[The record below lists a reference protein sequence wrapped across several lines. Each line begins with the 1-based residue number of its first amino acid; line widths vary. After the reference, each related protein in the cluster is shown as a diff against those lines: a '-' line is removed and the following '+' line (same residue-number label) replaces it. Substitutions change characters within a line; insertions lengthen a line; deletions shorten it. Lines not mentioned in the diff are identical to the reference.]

1 MIRSF
6 LKAIITSQYLAFVLR
21 IFVGSFFLY
30 ASMSKIPYPAQFAE
44 AVANYRLVPYW
55 LLNVGAVLLPW
66 IEFVSGLFLIMGFMS
81 RASVILIGLML
92 IMFDV
97 MVLINMYWGAPITC
111 GCYDTVGEPIGWRK
125 IAENAVMLIFV
136 VQIYF
141 FDRFL
146 IFRRGGLTDPAR
158 IKVAS
163 SAARR

>member
-1 MIRSF
+1 MMPAF
-6 LKAIITSQYLAFVLR
+6 LREIISSRYLAFLLR
-21 IFVGSFFLY
+21 VFLGSFFLY

-44 AVANYRLVPYW
+44 AVANYRLVPYS
-55 LLNVGAVLLPW
+55 LLNLGAVILPW
-66 IEFVSGLFLIMGFMS
+66 VEFVCGLFLIIGFMS
-81 RASVILIGLML
+81 RACTILIGLML
-92 IMFDV
+92 IMFNV

-125 IAENAVMLIFV
+125 ITENFILLIFA

-146 IFRRGGLTDPAR
+146 VFRRDRLTYGTR

-163 SAARR
+163 PGLR